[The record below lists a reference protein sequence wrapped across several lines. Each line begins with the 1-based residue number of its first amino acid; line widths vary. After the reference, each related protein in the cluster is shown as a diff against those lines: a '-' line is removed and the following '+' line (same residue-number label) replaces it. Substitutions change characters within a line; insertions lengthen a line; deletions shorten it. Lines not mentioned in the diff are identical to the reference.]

1 MEIFISNFTSE
12 NNLESGGLAE
22 GGGRKCIASHGTF
35 RLTNGTNGTIQ
46 YLLQRGEFRFPK
58 NVSFI

>member
-12 NNLESGGLAE
+12 NNLESVGLAQ

-46 YLLQRGEFRFPK
+46 YLLQRGEFRFP
-58 NVSFI
+58 